1 MFGVLVDVSGSMQ
14 SAYALDRSHQA
25 DVERIHAI
33 LTTLVSIVKR
43 EIAHHKRKESIFVG
57 AFGLENSGV
66 GTCDLLSLLEYF
78 KDMQTGGHEGLL
90 ELATQHKALHIAP
103 WIQKHLTEADA
114 HVLYCALRSD
124 ESLIHE
130 LMQLIPSQTAVA
142 AIKTAENVR

>member
-57 AFGLENSGV
+57 AFEPVIFYPYWNISKICKQV
-66 GTCDLLSLLEYF
+66 DT
-78 KDMQTGGHEGLL
+78 KD
-90 ELATQHKALHIAP
+90 
-103 WIQKHLTEADA
+103 
-114 HVLYCALRSD
+114 YS
-124 ESLIHE
+124 S
-130 LMQLIPSQTAVA
+130 
-142 AIKTAENVR
+142 